1 MKVKRR
7 IESDVDTF
15 NVEDVIEIELTNGTT
30 VQAMAVKQDMD
41 NMIFCMVDCL
51 PGEYPMN
58 NTNSNNGGYEDS
70 YLRKKLNG
78 EILNIF
84 PVELKEQMVPFENH
98 DLLRLPTEYEIFGEN
113 VWGERESDVKQWE
126 PMKKRRNRMAFDG
139 TEKESL
145 QWYWLT
151 NKARN
156 TAATFAIVAYFGGA
170 SYNAA
175 STSLGVRPAF
185 KIINR

>member
-1 MKVKRR
+1 MKVKRK

-15 NVEDVIEIELTNGTT
+15 KVEDVIEIELTNGTT

-58 NTNSNNGGYEDS
+58 RTNTNNGGYEDS
-70 YLRKKLNG
+70 GLRKKLNG
-78 EILNIF
+78 EILNLF
-84 PVELKEQMVPFENH
+84 PAELKEQMVPFENN
-98 DLLRLPTEYEIFGEN
+98 DRLRLPTEYEIFGEN
-113 VWGERESDVKQWE
+113 IWGERESDVKQWE

-156 TAATFAIVAYFGGA
+156 TAAYFAFVYYAGVAGNLNA
-170 SYNAA
+170 SL
-175 STSLGVRPAF
+175 SLGVRPAF